1 MFHSSYIK
9 CPKHGH
15 AYLLPAAIPL
25 SKMETEDYLRQS
37 IGKILGILS
46 KPKTQPPFLTYGE
59 TRTSAV
65 YSIAKLLKRAIPREP
80 PVIPTP
86 NPTPTPEQT
95 IPLPNKIPINVPTI
109 IPTIPPVPLQVQ
121 RVTTVNPTMPHVQ
134 VHRVP
139 LK

>member
-1 MFHSSYIK
+1 
-9 CPKHGH
+9 
-15 AYLLPAAIPL
+15 
-25 SKMETEDYLRQS
+25 METEYYLRQS
-37 IGKILGILS
+37 VGDILAILS

-95 IPLPNKIPINVPTI
+95 ISVPKQFPINVPTI
-109 IPTIPPVPLQVQ
+109 IPIMPTVPV
-121 RVTTVNPTMPHVQ
+121 RD
-134 VHRVP
+134 
-139 LK
+139 